1 MHDMLRVFG
10 EDYDTRD
17 GTGER
22 DYIYVTGLATV
33 ATCVSCAASAR
44 ASTTRVTGGCS
55 VAGWNPARAPKRH
68 CGANCVKSSTLRS
81 RLPLNFTEFTLD
93 FDFIGLT
100 RLYHCFYVAP
110 LAASRV
116 PSLQLGEGDALQAFE
131 ARDLLHHH
139 RVVPC
144 DAFAIWLHATQRP
157 PEGA

>member
-1 MHDMLRVFG
+1 MRRELREEFNLEV
-10 EDYDTRD
+10 ES
-17 GTGER
+17 
-22 DYIYVTGLATV
+22 ATY
-33 ATCVSCAASAR
+33 
-44 ASTTRVTGGCS
+44 
-55 VAGWNPARAPKRH
+55 
-68 CGANCVKSSTLRS
+68 
-81 RLPLNFTEFTLD
+81 FTEFTLD

-157 PEGA
+157 PGGA